1 MMNNPL
7 FGGQIGQL
15 MQVVNTIQQ
24 IRQNPA
30 QLGQLLF
37 DRNLINQNQLN
48 DINQMGGNT
57 AQIGNYL
64 MSNNIMTGQQANQLY
79 QNVPQVQQA
88 LK

>member
-1 MMNNPL
+1 MNNPL

-30 QLGQLLF
+30 QLGQLSF

-64 MSNNIMTGQQANQLY
+64 MSNNIMTGQQRCWSLPA
-79 QNVPQVQQA
+79 A
-88 LK
+88 GHS